1 MISWFSGRITSLVH
15 KRDLIDTISVFYKK
29 GLISNYMCHIDF
41 LLLIKSWLTLQSITM
56 KTISNSIL
64 YSFTIIVM

>member
-15 KRDLIDTISVFYKK
+15 KRDLIDTISVFYKR
-29 GLISNYMCHIDF
+29 GLSNYMCHIDF

-64 YSFTIIVM
+64 YSFTLIVM